1 MSKVLYFEHPVH
13 IDTHNAYRKELSIE
27 FQNKFSGFHV
37 KKNTLYTKYDLT
49 YRYIIIKTKLKD
61 TCHYF

>member
-37 KKNTLYTKYDLT
+37 KKKYVIYEIRFDISI
-49 YRYIIIKTKLKD
+49 YYN
-61 TCHYF
+61 